1 MSSYSKKGRPS
12 SLNSNTVQKLE
23 EAIKCGSTVEDACN
37 YANISRS
44 TYYNYLN
51 TNTDF
56 LDKMTS
62 TQAYL
67 KLKAKLVVMKAI
79 ERNDLKTAKWYLEKY
94 DNQVTNEDSL
104 ITPDIISTEE
114 VLIEPE
120 RIQTALDAINGV
132 GRYSKDK
139 NIVPRCV

>member
-23 EAIKCGSTVEDACN
+23 EAIKCGSTVEDACS

-51 TNTDF
+51 TNMAF
-56 LDKMTS
+56 LDKMNS
-62 TQAYL
+62 AKIYL
-67 KLKAKLVVMKAI
+67 KFKSKLVVMKAI
-79 ERNDLKTAKWYLEKY
+79 EKNDLKTAKWYLEKY
-94 DNQVTNEDSL
+94 DAQTVEQVELPQEQITKEEITVED
-104 ITPDIISTEE
+104 
-114 VLIEPE
+114 VAK
-120 RIQTALDAINGV
+120 IQAALDAINGV
-132 GRYSKDK
+132 GRYCKDK